1 VAAYVDPYTAP
12 YRGTE
17 VLQRGPGAEGVWGE
31 ARSPEKPETNANF
44 QLRRGTWETGGG
56 GMYPLPPGYATE
68 YRRACSEWRSNALR
82 DPGSTVS

>member
-1 VAAYVDPYTAP
+1 MAAYVDPYTAP

-56 GMYPLPPGYATE
+56 ACTHCLLATPLNTDVHAVSGAAT
-68 YRRACSEWRSNALR
+68 L
-82 DPGSTVS
+82 